1 DEAAVIHVGIN
12 EGDIR
17 GSDNRAVQAAID
29 YVANLGGGTVYVG
42 PGRYTLRNAVTLRD
56 HVRLI
61 GTPGKTIF
69 APVDGVKTT
78 LAADGDANQREI
90 TLADPSG
97 FRVGDRVLI
106 GDDHYRSGFDLTSAV
121 LTTKVGKSTF
131 RLSEPLRNDYM
142 VHQHARVE

>member
-1 DEAAVIHVGIN
+1 MRTVHHFYRRAALACLIVPLTNLVPATRAAEQDEAAVIHVGIN

-42 PGRYTLRNAVTLRD
+42 PGRYSLRNAVTLRD

-78 LAADGDANQREI
+78 L
-90 TLADPSG
+90 
-97 FRVGDRVLI
+97 
-106 GDDHYRSGFDLTSAV
+106 
-121 LTTKVGKSTF
+121 
-131 RLSEPLRNDYM
+131 
-142 VHQHARVE
+142 